1 MRLNKTLFGAIALGA
16 VLTFAGCSTK
26 DNNTQTT
33 EPTTGVTTEATTE
46 TTTEA
51 TTEAPTDTT
60 QPSSGDASSDGTDAT
75 EPGGQEAEHSEEMNK
90 IHEAVVGA
98 YEHYIPNMAYDA
110 DTAKELFGLQ
120 PEWYDDMLAEGP
132 MISAQ
137 VDTFIAVHPTEG
149 NLKNVEDALKA
160 YRETLVNDTM
170 QYPMN
175 QVKIQASRVETVG
188 DYVFFIMLGEID
200 MDIEEEAAMVTAY
213 EAQNQLAVDAIK
225 GVLGK

>member
-1 MRLNKTLFGAIALGA
+1 MRLNKGLFGAIALGA
-16 VLTFAGCSTK
+16 VLTFAGCSQK

-33 EPTTGVTTEATTE
+33 EPTTGVTTETTTQ
-46 TTTEA
+46 TTTES
-51 TTEAPTDTT
+51 TTEETT
-60 QPSSGDASSDGTDAT
+60 EPSSGDASQDGTQ
-75 EPGGQEAEHSEEMNK
+75 GGQEAEHTEEMTK

-98 YEHYIPNMAYDA
+98 YEYYIPNMAYDA
-110 DTAKELFGLQ
+110 QTAKELFGLQ

-149 NLKNVEDALKA
+149 NLANVEDALKA

-175 QVKIQASRVETVG
+175 QIKIQASRVETIG
-188 DYVFFIMLGEID
+188 DYVFFIMLGDIGN
-200 MDIEEEAAMVTAY
+200 DIEEEAAMVTAY

-225 GVLGK
+225 SVLGK